1 MVMTF
6 TSVSQFW
13 TSHLLTELREPS
25 FEALVHRG
33 RVFTCNTWN
42 LFISLKFS
50 FTKNVAQNKVTG
62 ECVYTQLQTCAMI
75 RVSPAARYKEEWCF
89 IPNVENVEVGVSL
102 GQFAVDGWQSW
113 ENDFIAFILGKK
125 NDICACLQ
133 RKAAAERAPAASW
146 CICYGWSLPCTILDH
161 LWRNLVPLLLLYME
175 WF

>member
-1 MVMTF
+1 
-6 TSVSQFW
+6 
-13 TSHLLTELREPS
+13 
-25 FEALVHRG
+25 
-33 RVFTCNTWN
+33 
-42 LFISLKFS
+42 
-50 FTKNVAQNKVTG
+50 
-62 ECVYTQLQTCAMI
+62 MI

-146 CICYGWSLPCTILDH
+146 CICYGWSLPCTILINLLIN
-161 LWRNLVPLLLLYME
+161 LWRNLVPLLLLWLSFWPSVVLSIPLPRAVWMRLWRSRPVKTVGAE
-175 WF
+175 HEQTRHVNHVWCITFREGIAQ